1 MRLAER
7 GIGFLEGVG
16 FVQEAHKETDAH
28 TATMM
33 EVMANVLGQLHV
45 QLVSADNLSRLDS
58 VTRTD
63 AAHTGVAIRS
73 VGDQLC

>member
-1 MRLAER
+1 M
-7 GIGFLEGVG
+7 
-16 FVQEAHKETDAH
+16 FVQEVHKETDAH

-33 EVMANVLGQLHV
+33 EAMANVPGQLHV
-45 QLVSADNLSRLDS
+45 QLASADNWSRLYS

-63 AAHTGVAIRS
+63 AAHTALAMRS

>member
-1 MRLAER
+1 M
-7 GIGFLEGVG
+7 
-16 FVQEAHKETDAH
+16 T
-28 TATMM
+28 

-45 QLVSADNLSRLDS
+45 QLVSADNWSRLDS
-58 VTRTD
+58 VTHTD